1 MSQENVEIVRRAY
14 EALGRRDLHAFLELM
29 HPSVKA
35 TSRILEVEGAVYEGR
50 EGMRRLVEGI
60 WSVFPDWQSEVM
72 EAREVD
78 DEVVLA
84 AIRNVGRG
92 VGSGVEVDMTA
103 WQAVRFQ
110 DGQAIWIHPYAT
122 EAEALEA
129 VGLSE

>member
-1 MSQENVEIVRRAY
+1 MSRENVELVRRGY
-14 EALGRRDLHAFLELM
+14 EALGRRDLQAFLEFI

-35 TSRILEVEGAVYEGR
+35 TSQMLEVEGGVYEGR
-50 EGMRRLVEGI
+50 DGVRRLVEGI
-60 WSVFPDWQSEVM
+60 WSVFPDWRPEVL

-78 DEVVLA
+78 DEVVLV
-84 AIRNVGRG
+84 AIRNMGTG

-122 EAEALEA
+122 ETEGLEAL
-129 VGLSE
+129 GLRE